1 MNSWVNHVN
10 VVGRS
15 CAHVSL
21 FRASMWSLSTTTW
34 HGVMQSGWANPYAS
48 WACRWVWYR
57 ISEKKNVAKTSV
69 FVRFFS
75 PICWEGWIMLC
86 VDFVGLFLFVIWN
99 IYTILCLELDST
111 NKLHKKFHPLPTR
124 FPFFFLWGVTRY
136 DAVAAFFWSRGM
148 ECHRTRRRR
157 HIGVM
162 WPTWQI
168 ATRLGL
174 DGSDF
179 QLNIQGWKRTLLI
192 GVMAPPFIA
201 DRGSSC
207 DFFLKVFGSI
217 WDGNSVT

>member
-1 MNSWVNHVN
+1 MSTLWGVRVPIFHCLGRPCGHCQRLLGTAWCRVGGPTPTLPGHV
-10 VVGRS
+10 GGCGTESRRRRTS
-15 CAHVSL
+15 RRLRC
-21 FRASMWSLSTTTW
+21 LS
-34 HGVMQSGWANPYAS
+34 G
-48 WACRWVWYR
+48 
-57 ISEKKNVAKTSV
+57 
-69 FVRFFS
+69 FF
-75 PICWEGWIMLC
+75 LR
-86 VDFVGLFLFVIWN
+86 FVGKDGLCYVLILLGCFFLWFE
-99 IYTILCLELDST
+99 IYTQSCVWSWIAQINFIKNSIRFLQD
-111 NKLHKKFHPLPTR
+111 
-124 FPFFFLWGVTRY
+124 FPFLLWGVTRY